1 MEDCLLFPGL
11 SSFVGGQ
18 TFPRMNQH
26 LLNKGATMPPFFS
39 LLAERKC
46 RLEGPTH
53 TKGLTFK
60 VKHISHRGGLA
71 LEPHHWSFLSARCRC
86 APSLA
91 SAVTGYS
98 AVLASSAPFH
108 VSYRD
113 CPSKQQN
120 SYPYQNRPENM
131 PPYKMQP
138 ASVKRYRCRAQ
149 VHLSQQVLNLTDDIQ
164 QAANPIRA

>member
-11 SSFVGGQ
+11 SSSVGGQ
-18 TFPRMNQH
+18 TFPRMNQR

-120 SYPYQNRPENM
+120 SYPYQNRLT
-131 PPYKMQP
+131 KCSRP
-138 ASVKRYRCRAQ
+138 ALNATDAVLRFICHSRYWTWQ
-149 VHLSQQVLNLTDDIQ
+149 TTYNKQQIQ
-164 QAANPIRA
+164 

>member
-11 SSFVGGQ
+11 SSSVGGQ
-18 TFPRMNQH
+18 TFPRMNQR

-60 VKHISHRGGLA
+60 VKHINHRGGLA

-98 AVLASSAPFH
+98 AVLASSAPFQSLIATVRQSNKTATH
-108 VSYRD
+108 IKTGPKTCRLTKRSRPMLNATDAVLRFICHSRYWTWQTTYN
-113 CPSKQQN
+113 KQQ
-120 SYPYQNRPENM
+120 
-131 PPYKMQP
+131 
-138 ASVKRYRCRAQ
+138 
-149 VHLSQQVLNLTDDIQ
+149 IQ
-164 QAANPIRA
+164 